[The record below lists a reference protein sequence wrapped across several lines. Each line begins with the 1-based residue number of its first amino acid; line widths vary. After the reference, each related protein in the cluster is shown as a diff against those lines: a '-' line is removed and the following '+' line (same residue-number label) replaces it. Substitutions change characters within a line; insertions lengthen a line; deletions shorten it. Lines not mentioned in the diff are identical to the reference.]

1 MKKLIFVLIF
11 LVGLT
16 TVGFGQSK
24 VATAK
29 KDRPEFF
36 MLRPA
41 VEKQYGYTHAVRIGD
56 ELTISGA
63 VSMDDKGN
71 LVAGGN
77 LEQQMKNCYSD
88 LAKILK
94 HFGYTFEDVIEE
106 NIYTTNMEGFIN
118 VSGYR
123 SSLYKKQFPTGTW
136 LEVKGLALKGQ
147 LIEIDMKAYRAK

>member
-71 LVAGGN
+71 LVADGN

-94 HFGYTFEDVIEE
+94 HFGYTF
-106 NIYTTNMEGFIN
+106 
-118 VSGYR
+118 
-123 SSLYKKQFPTGTW
+123 
-136 LEVKGLALKGQ
+136 
-147 LIEIDMKAYRAK
+147 